1 MKQIYFIV
9 LAAVI
14 IYSAA
19 TFSATAQQ
27 SAPYDV
33 EYQTPGNYKDFRFAI
48 GGGYAYRLGEIDKT
62 GDSKLDEM
70 SKKLRHGYTV
80 DADGQY
86 FFKESWGLGLNANF
100 CSASTSGDNI
110 NIPGTEQAV
119 NYKETQNFIYVGAS
133 FVGRTEF
140 EKFLLVSNVG
150 VGPLFFNTDMNMS
163 GVNVN
168 GSKTTF
174 GLNAGIAGEYKVN
187 SKTGVGL
194 KLSYVMGSIE
204 NLNVEGQNVKSE
216 EKISVSNLMATIF
229 ISFRSW

>member
-14 IYSAA
+14 IYSTA

-27 SAPYDV
+27 STPYGV
-33 EYQTPGNYKDFRFAI
+33 EYQTPGSYKDFRFAI
-48 GGGYAYRLGEIDKT
+48 GGGYAYRLGKIDKT

-150 VGPLFFNTDMNMS
+150 VGPLFFNTDINMN
-163 GVNVN
+163 GVSLN